1 MGLTKEEHKARAIA
15 GRLVNAL
22 AEVQAFFGDADLI
35 FDDAERIAPK
45 SPCQRVVRVLQRQ
58 ELHSTIGKTPSK
70 WHVYVP
76 ESEYIAAY
84 KIVWGPDA

>member
-1 MGLTKEEHKARAIA
+1 MGLTKEERKARAIA

-45 SPCQRVVRVLQRQ
+45 WTISEKQLAEVRSQ
-58 ELHSTIGKTPSK
+58 I
-70 WHVYVP
+70 
-76 ESEYIAAY
+76 IALR
-84 KIVWGPDA
+84 GPDA